1 MVNKILIRSSL
12 NFYTVFVS
20 IKLSFN
26 NKKTIYILAF
36 KVDYFAISQ
45 YNDLQFKGINIPG
58 SPKVATTIQT
68 P

>member
-58 SPKVATTIQT
+58 SSKVATTIQT